1 MATQDTAVYGS
12 GLSDDRDNRVSEDL
26 VREHAEGWNAFT
38 KFLTYSTSAVIT
50 VLVLMAIF
58 LL

>member
-1 MATQDTAVYGS
+1 MAVAEHQHHNPV
-12 GLSDDRDNRVSEDL
+12 SDEL
-26 VREHAEGWNAFT
+26 VREHARGWEAFT
-38 KFLTYSTSAVIT
+38 QFMKYGVGATIA

>member
-1 MATQDTAVYGS
+1 MAIAEHHDRVV
-12 GLSDDRDNRVSEDL
+12 SDEL
-26 VREHAEGWNAFT
+26 VREHARGWEAFT
-38 KFLTYSTSAVIT
+38 QFMKYAMAAAAA

>member
-1 MATQDTAVYGS
+1 MALAEHHDRHVSPELVRDRARGWEAFTRFMKYASIATAV
-12 GLSDDRDNRVSEDL
+12 
-26 VREHAEGWNAFT
+26 
-38 KFLTYSTSAVIT
+38 

>member
-1 MATQDTAVYGS
+1 MALAQQH
-12 GLSDDRDNRVSEDL
+12 DRPVSEEL
-26 VREHAEGWNAFT
+26 VREHARGWESFT
-38 KFLTYSTSAVIT
+38 HFMKYAVIGVVV